1 MTTGST
7 AATISGDK
15 LFRDHIARFNAG
27 VDSGDF
33 GPTIDAFSDDAVFT
47 FEGRSLGPLRGRAE
61 IAAGS
66 REYPATDW
74 IEVISTTEPDES
86 TVVAR
91 FRWVRASDTGTITMQ
106 HRGDVLTAITVT
118 FDGTSG
124 PEVHP

>member
-1 MTTGST
+1 MTTRAT

-15 LFRDHIARFNAG
+15 RFRDHIARFNAG

-33 GPTIDAFSDDAVFT
+33 GPMIAAFSDDAVFT

-61 IAAGS
+61 IAAGY
-66 REYPATDW
+66 RDYPTTDW
-74 IEVISTTEPDES
+74 IEVLSTTEPDES

-91 FRWVRASDTGTITMQ
+91 FRWVRAGDAGTITMQ
-106 HRGDVLTAITVT
+106 HRGEVLTAITVT